1 MLRRTM
7 LASALGAL
15 VGVTALAITPTAAN
29 AQTLVMWGPEQ
40 ITEPLTAELWNGLKA
55 DFETANPGVT
65 VEFMPPTGNITN
77 GAVQAA
83 IQSNAGPD
91 VILTNSG
98 IARVTTVVDA
108 KLIEPLTADYASR
121 GWDKQLYPWLY
132 DELKRQRG
140 GEIYEVPDGLDVLGI
155 WYHKDMF
162 AENGWTI
169 PSTYTEFLDLLQKI
183 KDKGI
188 NPIAIGPRTPGS
200 AGHLFG
206 NMLQSA
212 SGTEAV
218 GKAIAGELAWTD
230 PSMVTGGVR
239 LRELVDKGF
248 IDKQMAALDLDGAS
262 RLWFNKRAAMFVAG
276 PWFTAN
282 ARKADYDLANAG
294 FAAMPSDLGA
304 GKPTGG
310 VGWSWMIPANSKQ
323 PELARKWIDFML
335 SDAVMKKRAESNSS
349 AMLYPRALPGVQPP
363 TAILGEIFAA
373 ADNGVGY
380 NPSVY
385 LPAAVVDTYFQVIQG
400 IISAQVTGEEG
411 MAQIEAKM
419 TEAK

>member
-1 MLRRTM
+1 MLRRTL
-7 LASALGAL
+7 LASTA
-15 VGVTALAITPTAAN
+15 ALAAYGLAFAAQ
-29 AQTLVMWGPEQ
+29 AETLVMWGPEQ
-40 ITEPLTAELWNGLKA
+40 ITEPQVAELWNGLKA
-55 DFETANPGVT
+55 EFEAANPGAT
-65 VEFMPPTGNITN
+65 VQFMPPTGTISN

-108 KLIEPLTADYASR
+108 QLVAPLTADYASR
-121 GWDKQLYPWLY
+121 GWDQQIYPWLL

-140 GEIYEVPDGLDVLGI
+140 GEIYEVPDGLDALGI
-155 WYHKDMF
+155 WYHKDIF

-169 PSTYTEFLDLLQKI
+169 PATYGEFLDLLQKI
-183 KDKGI
+183 KDKGLI
-188 NPIAIGPRTPGS
+188 PIAIGPRTAGS

-212 SGTEAV
+212 SGTETV
-218 GKAIAGELAWTD
+218 GKALSGDLAWTD
-230 PSMVTGGVR
+230 PSMVTGAAR
-239 LRELVDKGF
+239 LHELVEKGF
-248 IDKQMAALDLDGAS
+248 IDKEMAALDLDGAS

-282 ARKADYDLANAG
+282 ARKAEYDLANAA
-294 FAAMPSDLGA
+294 FATMPSDLGA

-310 VGWSWMIPANSKQ
+310 IGWSWLMPANSKQ
-323 PELARKWIDFML
+323 PELARKWIDFIL
-335 SDAVMKKRAESNSS
+335 SDAVMKKRAESAAST
-349 AMLYPRALPGVQPP
+349 MLYPRALDGVQPP
-363 TAILGEIFAA
+363 TPILGEIFAA
-373 ADNGVGY
+373 AADGVGY

-385 LPAAVVDTYFQVIQG
+385 LPAGVVDTYFQVIQG
-400 IISAQVTGEEG
+400 IISAQITGEEA

-419 TEAK
+419 AEAQ

>member
-1 MLRRTM
+1 MLRRTLM
-7 LASALGAL
+7 ASGLAALAGAGALGP
-15 VGVTALAITPTAAN
+15 IDAAQ
-29 AQTLVMWGPEQ
+29 AQKLVMWGPEQ
-40 ITEPLTAELWNGLKA
+40 ITEPLIAELWNGIKA
-55 DFETANPGVT
+55 DFESANPGVT
-65 VEFMPPTGNITN
+65 IEFMPPTGTISN

-108 KLIEPLTADYASR
+108 KLVAPLTAAYTER
-121 GWDKQLYPWLY
+121 GWDKQIYPWLY
-132 DELKRQRG
+132 EELKGQRG
-140 GEIYEVPDGLDVLGI
+140 GEIYEVPDGLDALGI

-162 AENGWTI
+162 AENGWTL
-169 PSTYTEFLDLLQKI
+169 PATYAEFLTLMQRI

-188 NPIAIGPRTPGS
+188 NPIAIGPRTTGS

-212 SGTEAV
+212 SGAETV
-218 GKAIAGELAWTD
+218 GKALTGGLAWTD
-230 PSMVTGGVR
+230 PSMTLGAVR

-248 IDKQMAALDLDGAS
+248 IDKEMAALDLDGAA

-294 FAAMPSDLGA
+294 FAAMPTDDGA
-304 GKPTGG
+304 ALPTGG
-310 VGWSWMIPANSKQ
+310 VGWSWLIPANSKQ
-323 PELARKWIDFML
+323 PDLAMKWLDFIL
-335 SDAVMKKRAESNSS
+335 SDSVMKRRAENAAST
-349 AMLYPRALPGVQPP
+349 MLYPREVAGVTPP
-363 TAILGEIFAA
+363 TAILGEIFAVA
-373 ADNGVGY
+373 ANGVGY
-380 NPSVY
+380 NPSVF
-385 LPAAVVDTYFQVIQG
+385 LPASVVDTYFQVIQG
-400 IISAQVTGEEG
+400 LISAQITGEEG

-419 TEAK
+419 AETR

>member
-1 MLRRTM
+1 MLRRTL
-7 LASALGAL
+7 LATALGAL
-15 VGVTALAITPTAAN
+15 AAAGVLTPVAAQ

-40 ITEPLTAELWNGLKA
+40 ITEPLVAELWNGLKA
-55 DFETANPGVT
+55 DFEAANPGVT
-65 VEFMPPTGNITN
+65 VEFMPPTGTISN

-108 KLIEPLTADYASR
+108 KLVAPLTAAYTER

-132 DELKRQRG
+132 DVLKGQRA

-162 AENGWTI
+162 AEHGWTI
-169 PSTYTEFLDLLQKI
+169 PATYAEFLELMGKI
-183 KDKGI
+183 KEAGI
-188 NPIAIGPRTPGS
+188 MPIAIGPRTAGS

-212 SGTEAV
+212 SGIANV
-218 GKAIAGELAWTD
+218 GKAVTGKLAWTD
-230 PSMVTGGVR
+230 PSMVTGAVR
-239 LRELVDKGF
+239 LRELVDLGY
-248 IDKQMAALDLDGAS
+248 IDKEMAALDLDGAA
-262 RLWFNKRAAMFVAG
+262 RLWFNKKAAMFVAG

-282 ARKADYDLANAG
+282 ARKAEYDLGNAS
-294 FAAMPSDLGA
+294 FAAMPSDA
-304 GKPTGG
+304 GPAMPTGG
-310 VGWSWMIPANSKQ
+310 IGWSWMVPVNSKQ
-323 PELARKWIDFML
+323 PELAMKWIDFIL
-335 SDAVMKKRAESNSS
+335 SPEVMKRRAESTAST
-349 AMLYPRALPGVQPP
+349 MLYPRELPDVVPP
-363 TAILGEIFAA
+363 TPILGEIFKVGAM
-373 ADNGVGY
+373 GVGY

-385 LPAAVVDTYFQVIQG
+385 LPAPVVDTYFQVIQG
-400 IISAQVTGEEG
+400 IIGAQISGEEG

-419 TEAK
+419 AETR